1 MGRGGLER
9 IRRGRDN
16 GGAREGVERIER
28 GRDNGGAREGGRE
41 DREG

>member
-1 MGRGGLER
+1 MRGRERGRGMGRGGLER

-16 GGAREGVERIER
+16 GGAREG
-28 GRDNGGAREGGRE
+28 GRE

>member
-1 MGRGGLER
+1 MEER
-9 IRRGRDN
+9 ER
-16 GGAREGVERIER
+16 GVERIGR